1 MTEQQ
6 LEPAPPWTL
15 PAATGWKAGVIS
27 TVLALAANLA
37 ALAVAT
43 VAGAKMV
50 VQPAGATEAMTVGA
64 WLAIVT
70 TVVPLALG
78 TVLLVLLRARG
89 PKGWRMLA
97 SVGLAIGILTVVMP
111 LTTTAS
117 AGTKTALAFMHV
129 ATGLIWYLVVRRAA
143 AQEPPA

>member
-6 LEPAPPWTL
+6 LKPAAPWAL

-37 ALAVAT
+37 TLAVAT
-43 VAGAKMV
+43 AAGAEMM
-50 VQPAGATEAMTVGA
+50 VQPAGATEAMAVGA
-64 WLAIVT
+64 WLVIVT

-89 PKGWRMLA
+89 PKGWRLLA

-143 AQEPPA
+143 AQEPPT